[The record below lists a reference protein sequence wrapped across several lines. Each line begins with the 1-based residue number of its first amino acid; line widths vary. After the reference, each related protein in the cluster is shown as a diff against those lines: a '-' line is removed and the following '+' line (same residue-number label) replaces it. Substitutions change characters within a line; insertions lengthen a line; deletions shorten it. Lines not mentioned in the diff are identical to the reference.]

1 MIMLLAALLLASDP
15 AVAPQQPQASAAV
28 APAAAAPS
36 EAAKPAQKV
45 KKICRVDTNDSSS
58 RLRKRV
64 CMTQTEWDN
73 KTAGESANDLKNKG
87 AR

>member
-1 MIMLLAALLLASDP
+1 MTMLLAALLAVSDP
-15 AVAPQQPQASAAV
+15 TVAAQQAQ
-28 APAAAAPS
+28 APAPAPA
-36 EAAKPAQKV
+36 EAAKPAEKE

-64 CMTQTEWDN
+64 CMTQTEWDR
-73 KTAGESANDLKNKG
+73 KAAGESANDLKNMG

>member
-1 MIMLLAALLLASDP
+1 MTLLLAALLIASDP
-15 AVAPQQPQASAAV
+15 AVASQQSQ
-28 APAAAAPS
+28 APAPVPA
-36 EAAKPAQKV
+36 EAAKPEKE

-64 CMTQTEWDN
+64 CMTQTEWDR
-73 KTAGESANDLKNKG
+73 KAAGESANDLKNKG

>member
-1 MIMLLAALLLASDP
+1 MTLLLAALLVASDP
-15 AVAPQQPQASAAV
+15 AVAAQQPQSQTP
-28 APAAAAPS
+28 APA
-36 EAAKPAQKV
+36 EVAKPVQKE

-64 CMTQTEWDN
+64 CMTQTEWDS
-73 KTAGESANDLKNKG
+73 KAAGETANDLKNKG

>member
-1 MIMLLAALLLASDP
+1 MTLLLAALLVASNP
-15 AVAPQQPQASAAV
+15 AVAAQQAQTP
-28 APAAAAPS
+28 APA
-36 EAAKPAQKV
+36 EAAKPVQKE

-64 CMTQTEWDN
+64 CMTQTEWDS
-73 KTAGESANDLKNKG
+73 KAAGESANDLKNKG

>member
-1 MIMLLAALLLASDP
+1 MTLLLAALLIASDP
-15 AVAPQQPQASAAV
+15 AVASQQSQ
-28 APAAAAPS
+28 APAPVPA
-36 EAAKPAQKV
+36 EAAKPKE

-64 CMTQTEWDN
+64 CMTQTEWDR
-73 KTAGESANDLKNKG
+73 KAAGESANDLKNKG

>member
-1 MIMLLAALLLASDP
+1 MTLLLAALLVAFDP
-15 AVAPQQPQASAAV
+15 AVAAQQPQV
-28 APAAAAPS
+28 PAIPA
-36 EAAKPAQKV
+36 EAAKPVQKE

-73 KTAGESANDLKNKG
+73 KAAGESANDLKNKG

>member
-1 MIMLLAALLLASDP
+1 MTLLLAALLVASDP
-15 AVAPQQPQASAAV
+15 AVGAQQLQ
-28 APAAAAPS
+28 APAPAPMQ
-36 EAAKPAQKV
+36 AAKPAQKE

-73 KTAGESANDLKNKG
+73 KAAGESANDLKNKG

>member
-1 MIMLLAALLLASDP
+1 MSLLLVAALLSMSDP
-15 AVAPQQPQASAAV
+15 AVQTPAPAT
-28 APAAAAPS
+28 APAAQPVK
-36 EAAKPAQKV
+36 E

-64 CMTQTEWDN
+64 CLTQSEWDRQEGN
-73 KTAGESANDLKNKG
+73 GVTANDLKNIG